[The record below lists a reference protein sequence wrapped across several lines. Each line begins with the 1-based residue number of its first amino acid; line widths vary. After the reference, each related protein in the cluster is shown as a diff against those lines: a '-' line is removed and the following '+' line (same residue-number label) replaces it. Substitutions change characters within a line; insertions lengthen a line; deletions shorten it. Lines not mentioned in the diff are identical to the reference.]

1 MLSAGQENER
11 SLARLLGLE
20 EDRAAEKL
28 AARVAITPGPGAV
41 QFAEHLSYLLSFT
54 LTLASPGEPVD
65 VEVTIGAAPERSAR
79 VSIAVTTDGERMSLL
94 RGSALP
100 TNWVELPGLTSKICA
115 CFAAGFVIA
124 NAVEAPAA
132 ERHADGFHFDFSSL
146 GLGSKLW
153 AEPLELKG
161 AVLVGAGGVAN
172 GFMWALR
179 ELPVSGSLIIADPK
193 AVRPGNLN
201 RCFYFTVDDID
212 EPKARVLAQRSSI
225 EGLITEGYVGTFQ
238 KLVAE
243 RGPVALAITTP
254 DSRRARR
261 LVQDALPFTVVDAS
275 TTDISAVVVHSH
287 QQPTA
292 GACLGCIYPYVAEE
306 GNRERDIASG
316 LGVTVEDV
324 RAGLV
329 TDEVAA
335 KILEAHPDLA
345 GRKLVGMA
353 FDSLYKERCA
363 EDSLI
368 TAAGEQALA
377 PFAYISALAGA
388 LQVVELALRLRDPN
402 APSSYL
408 NVDPWS
414 PPHRFIRRAKER
426 LKECHFCGRPIA
438 AALLK
443 EMWAVKSL

>member
-20 EDRAAEKL
+20 EDQAAERL
-28 AARVAITPGPGAV
+28 AARVAITAGPYAA
-41 QFAEHLSYLLSFT
+41 QFADHLRHLLSFT
-54 LTLASPGEPVD
+54 LTLALPGEPAD
-65 VEVTIGAAPERSAR
+65 VEVIIGAAPERAAR
-79 VSIAVTTDGERMSLL
+79 VTIAATTDGERMSLL
-94 RGSALP
+94 RSSSPP

-124 NAVEAPAA
+124 NAVGAPAA
-132 ERHADGFHFDFSSL
+132 DRQIDGFHFDFSSL
-146 GLGSKLW
+146 GLGPELW
-153 AEPLELKG
+153 GDPLELEE

-179 ELPVSGSLIIADPK
+179 ELPVSGSLVIADPK

-201 RCFYFTVDDID
+201 RCFYFTADDVD
-212 EPKARVLAQRSSI
+212 EAKAIVLAQRSSI
-225 EGLITEGYVGTFQ
+225 EGLTIEPYVGTFQ

-261 LVQDALPFTVVDAS
+261 LVQDAVPFTVVDAS

-316 LGVTVEDV
+316 LGVTVDDV
-324 RAGLV
+324 RAGLI

-335 KILEAHPDLA
+335 KILKAHPDLT
-345 GRKLVGMA
+345 GRTLVGMA

-363 EDSLI
+363 EESLI
-368 TAAGEQALA
+368 TAGGEQALA
-377 PFAYISALAGA
+377 PFAFISALAGA
-388 LQVVELALRLRDPN
+388 LQVVELALRLRHLD

-414 PPHRFIRRAKER
+414 PPHRLIRRTKER
-426 LKECHFCGRPIA
+426 LKGCHFCGRPVA
-438 AALLK
+438 AALL
-443 EMWAVKSL
+443 EEVWRVKLF